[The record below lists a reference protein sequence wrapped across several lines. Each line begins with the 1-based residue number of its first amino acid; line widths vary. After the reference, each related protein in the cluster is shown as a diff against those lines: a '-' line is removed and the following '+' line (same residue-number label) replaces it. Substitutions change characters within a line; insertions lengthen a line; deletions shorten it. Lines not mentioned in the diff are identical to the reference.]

1 MFGKKMFGRKL
12 KGSMLALALAAPIV
26 GFSQA
31 PPQGPAGRQ
40 GPPEW
45 GGQRGPGQGFG
56 QGPGMQRGMRRGPG
70 MDRGRGMRGP
80 EKMRGRQMR
89 QRGLG
94 RMLRDSAMRERLG
107 FTSEQAARIRS
118 QESGFAKARIRQHS
132 DLRVKQMELNE
143 LTAAD
148 KPDRAAIDKKLR
160 EVQEARFASEKAGI
174 DHRLAMRE
182 MITPEQRQNMQQMLR
197 ERGGSELGPRRGP
210 GQGSQFGPGRG
221 PRGPRPPDGPER
233 RPPAPPVEP
242 ND

>member
-1 MFGKKMFGRKL
+1 MFGRKL
-12 KGSMLALALAAPIV
+12 KNSILALALAVPMI
-26 GFSQA
+26 GFAQA

-45 GGQRGPGQGFG
+45 GGQRGPGPGFG

-80 EKMRGRQMR
+80 GKMRGRQMG

-94 RMLRDSAMRERLG
+94 RMLQNPAMRERLG
-107 FTSEQAARIRS
+107 FTSEQAARIQS
-118 QESGFAKARIRQHS
+118 QESAFAKARIRQHS

-143 LTAAD
+143 LIAAD
-148 KPDRAAIDKKLR
+148 KADRAAIDKKLR
-160 EVQEARFASEKAGI
+160 EVQEARTASEKAGI

-182 MITPEQRQNMQQMLR
+182 MITPKQRQNMQQMLR
-197 ERGGSELGPRRGP
+197 ERRGSEFGP
-210 GQGSQFGPGRG
+210 GREPGRG
-221 PRGPRPPDGPER
+221 PRGGRPPASPEG